1 MLLDALCMHFFY
13 KKVINESIL
22 ENTNTKKNIMK
33 YTKIIDNKR
42 ACIGDIEEYLD
53 YISANMHAKIKNN
66 MLNEAN
72 IKLLNIKKHILK
84 YMNDMYDYYA
94 KSANKKITKDN
105 NVNIDKS
112 NKIKK

>member
-1 MLLDALCMHFFY
+1 
-13 KKVINESIL
+13 
-22 ENTNTKKNIMK
+22 
-33 YTKIIDNKR
+33 
-42 ACIGDIEEYLD
+42 
-53 YISANMHAKIKNN
+53 MHAKIKNN

-72 IKLLNIKKHILK
+72 IELLNIKKHILK